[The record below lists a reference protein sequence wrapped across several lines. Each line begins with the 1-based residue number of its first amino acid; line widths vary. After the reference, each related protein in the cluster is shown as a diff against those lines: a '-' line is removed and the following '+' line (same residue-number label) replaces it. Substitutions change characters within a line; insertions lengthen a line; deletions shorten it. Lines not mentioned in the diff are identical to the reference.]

1 MKSERRTKM
10 KEEKTAMAAEAGFT
24 LIEIL
29 LVVAIIGM
37 MAAVAAVNLG
47 GQMGKAQVNA
57 AKSSISAIRLAVGR
71 YEVDTGKYPSSL
83 QNLITKGSE
92 KGWNGPYLERAE
104 QGLPKD
110 PWDNDFQYSV
120 QGNQFT
126 VTSAGPDGTFGTED
140 DVK

>member
-1 MKSERRTKM
+1 M
-10 KEEKTAMAAEAGFT
+10 KEERVAKAAAEAGFT

-47 GQMGKAQVNA
+47 GKMGKAQVNA
-57 AKSSISAIRLAVGR
+57 AKSSVEAIRTGVKM
-71 YEVDTGKYPSSL
+71 YEVDTGKFPASL
-83 QNLITKGSE
+83 QNLLTKGNEPNWS
-92 KGWNGPYLERAE
+92 GPYLEKAE

-110 PWDNDFQYSV
+110 PWGNEFHYTV

-126 VTSAGPDGTFGTED
+126 VSSAGPDGTFGTED

>member
-1 MKSERRTKM
+1 M
-10 KEEKTAMAAEAGFT
+10 KEERVATAAAEAGFT

-126 VTSAGPDGTFGTED
+126 VVSAGPDGAFGTED

>member
-57 AKSSISAIRLAVGR
+57 AKSSISAIRLAA
-71 YEVDTGKYPSSL
+71 
-83 QNLITKGSE
+83 E
-92 KGWNGPYLERAE
+92 KGAE
-104 QGLPKD
+104 FD
-110 PWDNDFQYSV
+110 PSR
-120 QGNQFT
+120 GR
-126 VTSAGPDGTFGTED
+126 
-140 DVK
+140 